1 MRALFLA
8 AALSFASTAAMADA
22 SVAGDWK
29 ADLGGNV
36 IINMT
41 VGPDGTWS
49 SETVQASKTVRQM
62 QGTYKQT
69 PSGEGTGTLVFT
81 PTKAKVKTGVVKPEV
96 DKYELAGDGHEIKLT
111 ANGDTMVFEK
121 QDHK

>member
-8 AALSFASTAAMADA
+8 AALTLGSTAAMADA

-36 IINMT
+36 VINMT
-41 VGPDGTWS
+41 VSPDGKWS
-49 SETVQASKTVRQM
+49 SETIQSNQTVRQM

-69 PSGEGTGTLVFT
+69 PAADGTGTLVFT
-81 PTKAKVKTGVVKPEV
+81 PTRSKVRTGTVKPEV
-96 DKYELAGDGHEIKLT
+96 DKYELASDGHEIKLT
-111 ANGDTMVFEK
+111 SNGDTMVFEK
-121 QDHK
+121 QDRK